1 MAVDQKVS
9 KYMRQRGPMRDGGLV
24 VAHRRTV
31 RDLMHL
37 RGWCLSVDDDTL
49 TVGWIKVDSGGTVV
63 AYSDAD
69 RGEFDRDLEACQA
82 EHEAYSHKE
91 GRL

>member
-9 KYMRQRGPMRDGGLV
+9 KWMRKHGPMRDGELV
-24 VAHRRTV
+24 APHRSTA
-31 RDLMHL
+31 RDLMML

-69 RGEFDRDLEACQA
+69 RGEFDRDLVACQA
-82 EHEAYSHKE
+82 ELE
-91 GRL
+91 G